1 MRNWGGR
8 RGRWQRHRL
17 RKHCAFL
24 DRMDIH
30 TFGFRDATQ
39 ILNSTV
45 IPRPI
50 AFVSTLSAENRPN
63 LAPFR
68 YGMRLVRTTIC
79 LPLFLSIT
87 LFDSFFQV
95 ASDEKAAP

>member
-8 RGRWQRHRL
+8 RGRWQRHRP
-17 RKHCAFL
+17 RKYRAFL
-24 DRMDIH
+24 DRIDIH
-30 TFGFRDATQ
+30 SFGSRDATQ

-50 AFVSTLSAENRPN
+50 AFVSTLSAENSPN

-68 YGMRLVRTTIC
+68 YGMRLVRATI
-79 LPLFLSIT
+79 
-87 LFDSFFQV
+87 
-95 ASDEKAAP
+95 

>member
-1 MRNWGGR
+1 
-8 RGRWQRHRL
+8 
-17 RKHCAFL
+17 
-24 DRMDIH
+24 MDVH

-50 AFVSTLSAENRPN
+50 AFVSTLSAESSPN

-68 YGMRLVRTTIC
+68 YGMILVRTTIC
-79 LPLFLSIT
+79 LPLFIDDAFRK
-87 LFDSFFQV
+87 LFS
-95 ASDEKAAP
+95 SGK